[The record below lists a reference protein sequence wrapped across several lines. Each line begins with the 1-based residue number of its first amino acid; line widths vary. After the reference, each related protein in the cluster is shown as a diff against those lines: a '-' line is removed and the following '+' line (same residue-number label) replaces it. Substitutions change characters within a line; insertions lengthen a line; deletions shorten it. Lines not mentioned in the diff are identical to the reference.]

1 MSATQP
7 DRLDLLVWKI
17 TAVAVLGSLLAQ
29 LDATIV
35 NVSLSTL
42 AQDLHATLPAI
53 QWVTSGYL
61 LALTLVLPLNGW
73 LIDRIGAKAL
83 YLWCFAS
90 FTLSSLL
97 CGLAWSADALI
108 GFRLLQGASGGLL
121 APMAQLMMKR
131 AAGNQFTR
139 VAGYAT
145 VPILLG
151 PLLGPVIAGVILRHA
166 SWRWLF
172 LVNLPVGVLAF
183 VLSMMFLPDD
193 RDVRRPRELDW
204 LGLILLS
211 PGLALILL
219 GAERIRQHAGIVAMV
234 AGVVLLVVFLR
245 VEARKA
251 GRALI
256 DLSQFRKRAFT
267 VAACVQFLSNG
278 AMFAGQM
285 LIPLFLIQACGRS
298 PAEMGWLLAPLGL
311 GMMVAFPSLGF
322 LTGRFGGRAVA
333 AGGALL
339 SLAATLMLAWLAS
352 RPLQVA
358 ALVPTL
364 FVRGAGLGATAL
376 PAMSAAYASVEPRNL
391 PMATTTLNIL
401 QRLGGPTV
409 TTLCALVLAQ
419 WLSAP
424 PTLAGVN
431 AWEAAF
437 LLLGIVH
444 AVMVV
449 TVVRL
454 PGRGGSRKRS

>member
-1 MSATQP
+1 MSAARP
-7 DRLDLLVWKI
+7 DKLDPLVWKI
-17 TAVAVLGSLLAQ
+17 TTVAVLGSLLAQ

-35 NVSLSTL
+35 NVSLSNL

-61 LALTLVLPLNGW
+61 LALALVLPLNGW
-73 LIDRIGAKAL
+73 LIGRVGGKAL
-83 YLWCFAS
+83 YLWCFSS

-108 GFRLLQGASGGLL
+108 GLRLLQGASGGLL
-121 APMAQLMMKR
+121 APMAQLMMRR

-172 LVNLPVGVLAF
+172 FVNLPIGVLAL
-183 VLSMMFLPDD
+183 VLSVLFLPDD
-193 RDVRRPRELDW
+193 PEAREPRKLDW
-204 LGLILLS
+204 LGLVLLS
-211 PGLALILL
+211 PGLALILF
-219 GAERIRQHAGIVAMV
+219 GAERIREHVGIVAMV

-256 DLSQFRKRAFT
+256 DLGQFRNRTFA
-267 VAACVQFLSNG
+267 VAAVVQFLSNG
-278 AMFAGQM
+278 VMFAGQM

-298 PAEMGWLLAPLGL
+298 PAAMGWLLAPLGL
-311 GMMVAFPSLGF
+311 GMMVAFPSLGL

-333 AGGALL
+333 TGGALL
-339 SLAATLMLAWLAS
+339 SFAATLMLAWLAS

-358 ALVPTL
+358 MLAPTL

-376 PAMSAAYASVEPRNL
+376 PAVSAAYASVGQRNL

-401 QRLGGPTV
+401 QRLGGPTL
-409 TTLCALVLAQ
+409 TTLCALVLAE
-419 WLSAP
+419 LLGAHL
-424 PTLAGVN
+424 TLVGLN
-431 AWEAAF
+431 AWEATF
-437 LLLGIVH
+437 LLLAMLH
-444 AVMVV
+444 ALMAA
-449 TVVRL
+449 TAARL
-454 PGRGGSRKRS
+454 PRQ